1 MIEDDGVLLSKGRMP
16 NLKTIFFMQHTW
28 ILASSSPERKRLLS
42 EIIPEFRCISPDVD
56 EVREPGNNPPVWVP
70 QTNARLKAS
79 FVAEQYPD
87 AWVIGADTVVIFG
100 TVVFNKPKDLAD
112 AKRTLQLLS
121 GKTHSAVTGLEIV
134 CKTANF
140 RYVTTVETKVTFNPI
155 DDTFISRYLEEVKP
169 LKSAGSYTIRHPL
182 TQTFV
187 HLEGS
192 QTNVSGFPTE
202 AFRKILKTL
211 PQK

>member
-1 MIEDDGVLLSKGRMP
+1 
-16 NLKTIFFMQHTW
+16 MQRTW

-42 EIIPEFRCISPDVD
+42 EILPEFRCISPDID

-70 QTNARLKAS
+70 KTNAHLKAS
-79 FVAEQYPD
+79 FVADQFPD
-87 AWVIGADTVVIFG
+87 AWVIGADTVAIFG
-100 TVVFNKPKDLAD
+100 SIVFNKPKDLAD

-121 GKTHSAVTGLEIV
+121 GKTHSAVTGLAIV

-140 RYVTTVETKVTFNPI
+140 CYSTIVETKVTFDPI
-155 DDTFISRYLEEVKP
+155 NDTFISRYLEEVNP

-192 QTNVSGFPTE
+192 QSNVSGFPTG
-202 AFRKILKTL
+202 AFREILETL
-211 PQK
+211 PSE

>member
-1 MIEDDGVLLSKGRMP
+1 
-16 NLKTIFFMQHTW
+16 MQRTW

-42 EIIPEFRCISPDVD
+42 EILPEFRCVSPDVD
-56 EVREPGNNPPVWVP
+56 EVREPGSHAPAWVP
-70 QTNARLKAS
+70 QINAHLKAS
-79 FVAEQYPD
+79 FIAEQFPD
-87 AWVIGADTVVIFG
+87 AWVIGADTVIIFG
-100 TVVFNKPKDLAD
+100 AKVFHKPKDLAD

-140 RYVTTVETKVTFNPI
+140 HYATTIETKVTFEPI
-155 DDTFISRYLEEVKP
+155 NDTFIDHYLEEVKP

-182 TQTFV
+182 TRTFV

-202 AFRKILKTL
+202 AFREILKTL
-211 PQK
+211 PRE

>member
-1 MIEDDGVLLSKGRMP
+1 
-16 NLKTIFFMQHTW
+16 
-28 ILASSSPERKRLLS
+28 
-42 EIIPEFRCISPDVD
+42 
-56 EVREPGNNPPVWVP
+56 
-70 QTNARLKAS
+70 
-79 FVAEQYPD
+79 
-87 AWVIGADTVVIFG
+87 WVIGADTVAIFG
-100 TVVFNKPKDLAD
+100 STVFNKPKDLAD
-112 AKRTLQLLS
+112 AKHTLQLLS
-121 GKTHSAVTGLEIV
+121 GKTHSAVTGLAIV

-140 RYVTTVETKVTFNPI
+140 RYVTTVETKVTFDPI

-202 AFRKILKTL
+202 AFREILKTL
-211 PQK
+211 PRE

>member
-1 MIEDDGVLLSKGRMP
+1 
-16 NLKTIFFMQHTW
+16 MQRTW

-70 QTNARLKAS
+70 QTNAHLKAS
-79 FVAEQYPD
+79 VVADQFPD
-87 AWVIGADTVVIFG
+87 ARVIGADTVV
-100 TVVFNKPKDLAD
+100 NKPKDLAD

-134 CKTANF
+134 CKAANF
-140 RYVTTVETKVTFNPI
+140 RYATTIETKVTFDPI
-155 DDTFISRYLEEVKP
+155 DDMFIDRYLEEVKP

-202 AFRKILKTL
+202 AFREILKTL
-211 PQK
+211 PQI